1 MENNP
6 TNMTNETQT
15 IDSLKA
21 EVAALKEQHLQD
33 LEKAALQR
41 ELDELKAGRMPVE
54 PVVDQNKEI
63 AAVQLS
69 DLKLAR
75 VRQGLNGLAHFIG
88 GPVASVYYGAKT
100 GYWVPTL
107 AATGVAVVT
116 LPMAVLDL
124 GLTFA
129 VAPPVT
135 SCLIMCNKSSEKR
148 RQLGIMMP
156 EQADALMA
164 KVTRF

>member
-6 TNMTNETQT
+6 TNMTTETQT
-15 IDSLKA
+15 VDDLKA
-21 EVAALKEQHLQD
+21 EVAALKEQRVQE

-41 ELDELKAGRMPVE
+41 ELDELKAGRLPVE
-54 PVVDQNKEI
+54 AATGQNKEI
-63 AAVQLS
+63 AAVQLA

-75 VRQGLNGLAHFIG
+75 VRQGMNGLAHFLG
-88 GPVASVYYGAKT
+88 GPIASVCYGAKT

-116 LPMAVLDL
+116 LPVAVLDF

-129 VAPPVT
+129 IAPSVT